1 MAETLDELLKSYA
14 DGNTTT
20 FFEFDV
26 VEINSV
32 GVEDRTPL
40 HVACTRDAVRDVE
53 MLLGGGANVNAQSF
67 GGTPLDTAVANR
79 NLVIIRLLLA
89 AGADPDIPAPLDGKS
104 PLDRARED
112 GLTEI
117 VSMLEEAQKIRG
129 STR

>member
-20 FFEFDV
+20 FLDFDV

-32 GVEDRTPL
+32 GLEDRTPL
-40 HVACTRDAVRDVE
+40 HVACTRDAVHDVE
-53 MLLGGGANVNAQSF
+53 LLLGGGTNVNAQSF
-67 GGTPLDTAVANR
+67 GGTPLHTAIYHR
-79 NLVIIRLLLA
+79 DPVIVRLLLT
-89 AGADPDIPAPLDGKS
+89 AGADPNIPAPLDGKS
-104 PLDRARED
+104 PLDRARRD

-117 VSMLEEAQKIRG
+117 VSMLEEAQKMRG